1 MTKSIDER
9 AELLSSMKHRKELHG
24 EVTERTG
31 TASVRLHVFPM
42 SPHRWPLSCVVQTK
56 VEVFAGDYPTN
67 CRLNLMVDTVR
78 LFPDDV
84 DQFANAY
91 DELIMSITQKIYE
104 AQMLSAAEKKL
115 AQQALQNLQTED

>member
-24 EVTERTG
+24 EVTKGTG
-31 TASVRLHVFPM
+31 TASVRLHASPM
-42 SPHRWPLSCVVQTK
+42 SPHRWPLSCLVQTK

-67 CRLNLMVDTVR
+67 YRLNLMVDTVR
-78 LFPDDV
+78 LFPDNPDR
-84 DQFANAY
+84 FAEAY
-91 DELIMSITQKIYE
+91 DELITILTRKIYE
-104 AQMLSAAEKKL
+104 AQILSAAEKEL